1 VIAALGISL
10 PAYLPARAVAGQIT
24 FGPSL
29 ENVTFTGNGTGSVLI
44 SISGLTGPGFYAG
57 NLLLGTF
64 AFGPV
69 SFTAGPGPSIYH
81 ASSSAESFEFTGS
94 DNMKGTIS
102 WSFIQDGTR
111 QPKFFGSL
119 LVATAFGSADFLADY
134 SPGTTVPV
142 DFITNMMTGA
152 SSLDFLSGTTNSAT
166 ATISSGQVM
175 PDVVAVAVPA
185 PIPEPATILL
195 IGIAVIG
202 LAVGFRC
209 RSAAELSSVNRTIRE
224 EGWEE

>member
-1 VIAALGISL
+1 
-10 PAYLPARAVAGQIT
+10 
-24 FGPSL
+24 
-29 ENVTFTGNGTGSVLI
+29 
-44 SISGLTGPGFYAG
+44 
-57 NLLLGTF
+57 
-64 AFGPV
+64 
-69 SFTAGPGPSIYH
+69 
-81 ASSSAESFEFTGS
+81 
-94 DNMKGTIS
+94 
-102 WSFIQDGTR
+102 
-111 QPKFFGSL
+111 
-119 LVATAFGSADFLADY
+119 
-134 SPGTTVPV
+134 
-142 DFITNMMTGA
+142 MMTGA

>member
-1 VIAALGISL
+1 MNTNRWLPVALVVVAALGISP
-10 PAYLPARAVAGQIT
+10 PAYLPAEAIAGQIT
-24 FGPSL
+24 FGPSV
-29 ENVTFTGNGTGSVLI
+29 ENVTFTGNANGSVLI
-44 SISGLTGPGFYAG
+44 GISGLTGPGFYTG
-57 NLLLGTF
+57 SPLVGTF

-69 SFTAGPGPSIYH
+69 SFTAGPGPNIYL
-81 ASSSAESFEFTGS
+81 ASSSAESFEFSGS
-94 DNMKGTIS
+94 YNLKGTVS

-119 LVATAFGSADFLADY
+119 LVTTASGSADFLADY

-152 SSLDFLSGTTNSAT
+152 SSLDSLSGTTDSAT

-175 PDVVAVAVPA
+175 PDAVAVPVPA
-185 PIPEPATILL
+185 RVPEPATILL

-202 LAVGFRC
+202 IGVGFR
-209 RSAAELSSVNRTIRE
+209 RRFSGGV
-224 EGWEE
+224 

>member
-1 VIAALGISL
+1 
-10 PAYLPARAVAGQIT
+10 
-24 FGPSL
+24 
-29 ENVTFTGNGTGSVLI
+29 
-44 SISGLTGPGFYAG
+44 
-57 NLLLGTF
+57 
-64 AFGPV
+64 
-69 SFTAGPGPSIYH
+69 
-81 ASSSAESFEFTGS
+81 
-94 DNMKGTIS
+94 MKGTIS

-119 LVATAFGSADFLADY
+119 LVATASGSADFLADY

-185 PIPEPATILL
+185 PIPEPRP
-195 IGIAVIG
+195 
-202 LAVGFRC
+202 FC
-209 RSAAELSSVNRTIRE
+209 
-224 EGWEE
+224 